1 MKQVRVLWNRS
12 MAGTIAQ
19 QPALIGS
26 TAVENAHKLISGK
39 GIPASIPVEVALITI
54 ENAKKLLDKALSDIS
69 YLVKPRHF
77 AFRKV

>member
-1 MKQVRVLWNRS
+1 

-39 GIPASIPVEVALITI
+39 GIPESIPVEVALITI
-54 ENAKKLLDKALSDIS
+54 ENAK
-69 YLVKPRHF
+69 
-77 AFRKV
+77 

>member
-1 MKQVRVLWNRS
+1 MGFDATDDAIAAIKEGR

-54 ENAKKLLDKALSDIS
+54 ENAK
-69 YLVKPRHF
+69 
-77 AFRKV
+77 